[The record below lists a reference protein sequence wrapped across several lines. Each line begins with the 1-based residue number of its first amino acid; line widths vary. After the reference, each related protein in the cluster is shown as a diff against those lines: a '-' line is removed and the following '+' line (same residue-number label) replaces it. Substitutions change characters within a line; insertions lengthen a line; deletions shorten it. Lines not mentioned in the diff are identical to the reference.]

1 MRIFSFFIRFGIC
14 CILIFV
20 PLSSL
25 DQWFYD
31 HFFKLR
37 GKKRAETQVVLVK
50 VSDTKILQLLEKDPV
65 HKDSEGFA
73 IEHSTHSLWYKPYY
87 DKLIENIEK
96 GSPKV
101 IVFTPFYEWV
111 IQKRSEEFP
120 QQNLI
125 FSSIINEENKL
136 ILPPRRITHKDT
148 FGFNNIFPDSDNVVR
163 RNSLV
168 YSSGESLAL
177 ATYKQLNLN
186 PITRDLIPPLLIDFR
201 GPSGSYKSYD
211 GMELYE
217 GTVPTE
223 SFKDKI
229 VLIGREGSPNSNFET
244 PFGMMSSLEIH
255 ANIIDSFFSKKEIH
269 ILHKGVGIFIS
280 AFVIVLSVLIIF
292 YFPLTIAWII
302 LLLLSLVLL
311 LVTLFFFAEAK
322 LWPGIANP
330 FLCIF
335 GTHLLMIGYRLS
347 REEEK
352 QWKNQQETSYLR
364 EMDQFKNNFISLFSH
379 DLKTPI
385 AKIKAVTDRTLTE
398 NKDTLSQEVTE
409 AFKTIDRTNAELARF
424 INDILKVTK
433 MESMSLE
440 PRKEV
445 VDINRVVESA
455 VQRLKFLSDEKKIK
469 IILDL
474 EPLFS
479 TEGDEQLIQE
489 VVFNLVENAIKYSPN
504 EKDVIIRTREFED
517 LIQVTVQDH
526 GLGIPPEEIPRVT
539 SKFYR
544 GQNTREASKGSGL
557 GLYLAKYFVELHRGT
572 LSIKSTIGKGTEVT
586 FTLPLPQR

>member
-1 MRIFSFFIRFGIC
+1 MRIFSFFIRFSIC

-37 GKKRAETQVVLVK
+37 GKKRVDTEIVLVK

-87 DKLIENIEK
+87 DKVIENIEK
-96 GSPKV
+96 GQPKV

-111 IQKRSEEFP
+111 IQKKTEEFK
-120 QQNLI
+120 QNNLI
-125 FSSIINEENKL
+125 FSSIINQEDKL
-136 ILPPRRITHKDT
+136 ILPPRKITKQDI

-163 RNSLV
+163 RSSLL

-177 ATYKQLNLN
+177 ATYKKLHDT
-186 PITRDLIPPLLIDFR
+186 PITRDLIPPLLIDYR

-211 GMELYE
+211 GMELFE
-217 GTVPTE
+217 GAISPDA
-223 SFKDKI
+223 FKDKI
-229 VLIGREGSPNSNFET
+229 VLIGREGSPNSNFDT
-244 PFGMMSSLEIH
+244 PFGLMSSLEIH
-255 ANIIDSFFSKKEIH
+255 ANIIDTFFSKKEIRF
-269 ILHKGVGIFIS
+269 LHPGVGIFIS
-280 AFVIVLSVLIIF
+280 SFVIIISILIIF

-311 LVTLFFFAEAK
+311 LCTLFFFAEVK

-330 FLCIF
+330 LLCIF
-335 GTHLLMIGYRLS
+335 GTHLLMLGYRLS

-352 QWKNQQETSYLR
+352 QWKIQQETSNMR

-385 AKIKAVTDRTLTE
+385 AKIKAVTDRILTE
-398 NKDTLSQEVTE
+398 KKDTLTPDIVD

-424 INDILKVTK
+424 ISDILKVTK

-440 PRKEV
+440 LRKEV
-445 VDINRVVESA
+445 VDINRVVETT
-455 VQRLKFLSDEKKIK
+455 VQRLKFLSDEKNIK

-479 TEGDEQLIQE
+479 IEGDEQLIQE
-489 VVFNLVENAIKYSPN
+489 VVLNLVENAIKYSP
-504 EKDVIIRTREFED
+504 KDKEVVIRTRELED
-517 LIQVTVQDH
+517 LIQITVQDQ
-526 GLGIPPEEIPRVT
+526 GMGIPPEEIPRVT

-544 GQNTREASKGSGL
+544 GQNTREVSKGSGL
-557 GLYLAKYFVELHRGT
+557 GLYLSKYFVELHRGT
-572 LSIKSTIGKGTEVT
+572 LTIKSTVGKGTEVV
-586 FTLPLPQR
+586 FTLPLPKA